1 MEEDKYWLLMSRYLT
16 NEITLEE
23 TDELLMWIDEDP
35 KRIELLQQLQDDWGK
50 SDVYGE
56 AEEAFDTHVAW
67 QKVSARI
74 DQAIEKPKSKVRYL
88 YWAKIAALFLI
99 VFNFGWFGFRYYNNH
114 QVVEIKNQLAIA
126 KEVVL
131 PDGSQVWLNSGS
143 KLSYQKGFV
152 YFDERAVNLDGE
164 AFFEVKPN
172 PEKPFIIETQG
183 TETRVLGTSF
193 NVKSFEGEV
202 AVSVFTGKVSFKA
215 LKTSSELLLLPGEE
229 GVFSK
234 NQGLRKIYYE
244 DQNFMFWKDQKLD
257 FSNER
262 LEDVLSVIA
271 SVYGVTFEVLNPELK
286 RKQLTT
292 SFHKLP
298 FVEVK
303 TILEMILDTEIE
315 KAGDVYVVK

>member
-1 MEEDKYWLLMSRYLT
+1 MQEDKYWLLMSRYLT

-23 TDELLMWIDEDP
+23 TDELLKWIDEDP
-35 KRIELLQQLQDDWGK
+35 KRVELLQQLQNDWGK
-50 SDVYGE
+50 SDVYSE
-56 AEEAFDTHVAW
+56 ADEAFDTHVAW
-67 QKVSARI
+67 QKVSSRI
-74 DQAIEKPKSKVRYL
+74 DQSIQKPKSKVRYL

-99 VFNFGWFGFRYYNNH
+99 VLNFGWFGFRYYNNH
-114 QVVEIKNQLAIA
+114 QVVEIVNQLAVA

-152 YFDERAVNLDGE
+152 NFDERAINLDGE

-193 NVKSFEGEV
+193 NVKSFGGEV

-215 LKTSSELLLLPGEE
+215 LKASLELLLLPGEE

-234 NQGLRKIYYE
+234 NQSLRKVHYE
-244 DQNFMFWKDQKLD
+244 NQNFMFWKDQKLD

-262 LEDVLSVIA
+262 LDEVLSVIA
-271 SVYGVTFEVLNPELK
+271 SVYGVTFKVLNPELK
-286 RKQLTT
+286 QKQLTT

-303 TILEMILDTEIE
+303 TILEVILDTEIE